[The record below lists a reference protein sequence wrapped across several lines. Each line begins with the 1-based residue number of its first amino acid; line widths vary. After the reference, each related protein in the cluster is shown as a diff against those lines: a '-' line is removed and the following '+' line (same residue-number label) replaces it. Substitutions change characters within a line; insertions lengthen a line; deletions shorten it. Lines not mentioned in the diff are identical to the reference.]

1 MAASVHLRGIVI
13 AGALAALA
21 LGLGFVTLVMNQSAS
36 HPAPHVII
44 PLKDR
49 HHAPGRVAAARK
61 PAAAVTT
68 KKTVAVRTKKTV
80 AVKAKTTVAAKAK
93 TMVAAKTKKTVA
105 VKRPDPNLVA
115 ALKAGLPR
123 VVAAALAK
131 RPVVVVELSS
141 NADPVGK
148 LSAAEAEAGAAL
160 AGAGFVGVN
169 IDRDGGTVGTLTTA
183 LGKLPDAP
191 AALIYVRPA
200 KLTLTLAGF
209 ADRTVVQQAAA
220 SAAPPLDA
228 SVIAAS
234 SDWAAKVNAICTTTF
249 AKVNAVGGAAKLK
262 PGQGLTIYGGMY
274 KKIAAVTPPAGSAAA
289 VRSANALLKKALG
302 MGARTHAKVAAGQVG
317 LPLYLHTLDVLHQSL
332 AKYNKLGA
340 SGCTA
345 S

>member
-1 MAASVHLRGIVI
+1 
-13 AGALAALA
+13 
-21 LGLGFVTLVMNQSAS
+21 
-36 HPAPHVII
+36 VII

-49 HHAPGRVAAARK
+49 HHGART
-61 PAAAVTT
+61 AAVH
-68 KKTVAVRTKKTV
+68 KTAPP
-80 AVKAKTTVAAKAK
+80 AKTLHHAAGTTAHKAAPTVKPK
-93 TMVAAKTKKTVA
+93 KPVVA
-105 VKRPDPNLVA
+105 KRPDPNLAA
-115 ALKAGLPR
+115 ALAAGLPR
-123 VVAAALAK
+123 QIALALAK